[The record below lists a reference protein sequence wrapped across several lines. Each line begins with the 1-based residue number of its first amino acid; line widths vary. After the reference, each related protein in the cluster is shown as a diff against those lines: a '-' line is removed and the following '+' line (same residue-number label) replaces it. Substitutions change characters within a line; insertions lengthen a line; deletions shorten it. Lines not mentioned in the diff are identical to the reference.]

1 MAVNSSARSA
11 LTTAAKHL
19 IRSPAILILAVTVLI
34 IAALM
39 LLRPQAPRVPAEEQS
54 FPVQVRQVVLQ
65 DINPQLRLLGQVESP
80 RVSTLT
86 ASINA
91 EVLSVPALEGAR
103 IPAGDL
109 LVGLDPQDAELRLR
123 QAQAELSNL
132 EAQRLQ
138 EQNRARFDRET
149 LAQQEALVG
158 AAQRTVEREQR
169 LRDSN
174 LTSEARLDDARAS
187 LARAELNLISQRLVI
202 ANKEARLEALESQRA
217 RAEALRDQARLDL
230 DRASVE
236 APFDAVVTA
245 VQVSPGERVRPGDPL
260 VTVYPGS
267 ALQVRAQVPQRWLG
281 IIRSALAD
289 SGQLQA
295 FSTIGNERHLFAL
308 ARLSGQVNPGAGGVD
323 ALFRPTQTTPDTSLV
338 LGQTLDIILELPVAE
353 DVIAVPVA
361 ALYGTRQMF
370 KVVDGR
376 LASVQVEIL
385 GDRYATTGQQLLV
398 RSDALGTGDQVV
410 TTQIPNAV
418 EGLKVELRQTDVDA
432 QDDATSS
439 SEEKDN
445 ALSDTR
451 KSLP

>member
-11 LTTAAKHL
+11 LTTAAKHF

-39 LLRPQAPRVPAEEQS
+39 LLRPQAPRIPAEEQS
-54 FPVQVRQVVLQ
+54 FPVQAREVVLQ

-80 RVSTLT
+80 WVSTLT

-91 EVLSVPALEGAR
+91 EVLHVPALEGAR
-103 IPAGDL
+103 VPAGDL

-132 EAQRLQ
+132 QAQRLQ

-158 AAQRTVEREQR
+158 ASQRTVEREQR
-169 LRDSN
+169 LRDSD
-174 LTSEARLDDARAS
+174 LTSEARLDDARAN
-187 LARAELNLISQRLVI
+187 LARAELNLISQRLVV
-202 ANKEARLEALESQRA
+202 ANKEARLEALESQLA

-230 DRASVE
+230 DRAGIA

-245 VQVSPGERVRPGDPL
+245 VQVSPGERVRTGDPL
-260 VTVYPGS
+260 VTVYPGN
-267 ALQVRAQVPQRWLG
+267 ALEVRAQVPQRWLG
-281 IIRSALAD
+281 IIRSGLAD
-289 SGQLQA
+289 SGQLHG
-295 FSTIGNERHLFAL
+295 FSIIGDERHLFAL
-308 ARLSGQVNPGAGGVD
+308 VRLSGQVNPGAGGVD
-323 ALFRPTQTTPDTSLV
+323 ALFRPKQTIPNTGLV
-338 LGQTLDIILELPVAE
+338 LGQTLDIILELPVAA

-418 EGLKVELRQTDVDA
+418 EGLKVELRQAGVDA

-439 SEEKDN
+439 PEEKDS
-445 ALSDTR
+445 ALSAKR